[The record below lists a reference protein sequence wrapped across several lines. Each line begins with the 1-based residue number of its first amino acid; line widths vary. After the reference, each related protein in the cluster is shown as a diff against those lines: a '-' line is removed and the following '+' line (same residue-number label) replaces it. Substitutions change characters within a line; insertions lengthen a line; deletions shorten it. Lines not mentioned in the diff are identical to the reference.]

1 MENAPKKVEKHSV
14 FILHKNDFLVKSNEH
29 WLKDTFTH
37 PEYDVLGYLLIDGA
51 FRGCLLGH
59 FRNGPFELED
69 VALWAETEGEAPVC
83 LRNEAADGLNEA
95 LKEDILNAVEL
106 LYDPEISPLK
116 RYMGEML

>member
-1 MENAPKKVEKHSV
+1 MEAEKHSV

-29 WLKDTFTH
+29 WLKDTFRH

-69 VALWAETEGEAPVC
+69 VALWAETEGEEPVC
-83 LRNEAADGLNEA
+83 LKNESADGLKVA